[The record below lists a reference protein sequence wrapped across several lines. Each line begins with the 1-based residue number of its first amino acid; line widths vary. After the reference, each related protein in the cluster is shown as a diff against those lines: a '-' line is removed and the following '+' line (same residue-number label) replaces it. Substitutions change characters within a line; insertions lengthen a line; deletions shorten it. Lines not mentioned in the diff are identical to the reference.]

1 MLIYIKFQIKM
12 DGAYSSDSMMKQA
25 QQVWSMLDDMA
36 ENDPQAYKAF
46 IDKQAAER
54 KEFMAPPE
62 PHMCVQTQ
70 MVVREHF

>member
-62 PHMCVQTQ
+62 THMCVQTQ